1 MTIIKTE
8 NLTKIYSDGKVEVVA
23 LRDVNLEIMQGEF
36 VVVAGPSG
44 SGKTTLL
51 NQIGGLDKPTEG
63 RVYLE
68 GKDIT
73 QMKKDELAELRLRKI
88 GFIFQ
93 TYNLIPVLT
102 VSENVE
108 LPLVLLGIPER
119 QRKEQ
124 VMEVLNL
131 LDISELANKKP
142 NEISGG
148 QQQRVAIARA
158 IITRPSIILADEPT
172 AHLDSKTGGMLID
185 VMIKMNREKGITFII
200 CSHDPQVIQ
209 KAGRLIRL
217 RDGMIEDDKK
227 IW

>member
-23 LRDVNLEIMQGEF
+23 LRNVNLEILQGEF

-51 NQIGGLDKPTEG
+51 NQIGGLDKTTEG

-73 QMKKDELAELRLRKI
+73 RMNKNELAELRLKKI

-93 TYNLIPVLT
+93 AYNLIPVLT
-102 VSENVE
+102 VFENVE
-108 LPLVLLGIPER
+108 LPLVLLGIPEK

-124 VMEVLNL
+124 VMNVLNL
-131 LDISELANKKP
+131 LGIGELANKKP

-148 QQQRVAIARA
+148 EQQRVAVARA
-158 IITRPSIILADEPT
+158 IITKPSIVLADEPT
-172 AHLDSKTGGMLID
+172 AHLDSKTGSMLID
-185 VMIKMNREKGITFII
+185 IMSQMNREMGITFLI
-200 CSHDPQVIQ
+200 CSHDPQVIER
-209 KAGRLIRL
+209 AGRLIKL
-217 RDGMIEDDKK
+217 KDGMIEDDKK

>member
-1 MTIIKTE
+1 
-8 NLTKIYSDGKVEVVA
+8 
-23 LRDVNLEIMQGEF
+23 
-36 VVVAGPSG
+36 
-44 SGKTTLL
+44 
-51 NQIGGLDKPTEG
+51 
-63 RVYLE
+63 
-68 GKDIT
+68 
-73 QMKKDELAELRLRKI
+73 
-88 GFIFQ
+88 
-93 TYNLIPVLT
+93 
-102 VSENVE
+102 
-108 LPLVLLGIPER
+108 
-119 QRKEQ
+119 
-124 VMEVLNL
+124 MEVLNL

>member
-36 VVVAGPSG
+36 IVVAGPSG

-108 LPLVLLGIPER
+108 LPLVLLGIPEK

-158 IITRPSIILADEPT
+158 IITKPSIILADEPT

>member
-209 KAGRLIRL
+209 KAGR
-217 RDGMIEDDKK
+217 
-227 IW
+227 

>member
-158 IITRPSIILADEPT
+158 IITKPSIILADEPT

>member
-23 LRDVNLEIMQGEF
+23 LRNVNLEILQGEF

-63 RVYLE
+63 KVYLE

-73 QMKKDELAELRLRKI
+73 QMKKNELAELRLKRI

-93 TYNLIPVLT
+93 AYNLIPVLT
-102 VSENVE
+102 VFENVE
-108 LPLVLLGIPER
+108 LPLVLLGIPEK

-124 VMEVLNL
+124 VMNALHL
-131 LDISELANKKP
+131 LGIGKLANKKP

-148 QQQRVAIARA
+148 EQQRVAIARA
-158 IITRPSIILADEPT
+158 IITKPSIVLADEPT

-185 VMIKMNREKGITFII
+185 IMIQMNREMGMTFLI
-200 CSHDPQVIQ
+200 CSHDPRVIER
-209 KAGRLIRL
+209 AGRMIKLK
-217 RDGMIEDDKK
+217 DGMIEDDKK